1 MLLGTEGTLFCFV
14 VFFSQNSCKIMLS
27 SMKVTDFVTNAEEGL
42 FKVSHL
48 ISKVG
53 TNDILLFKNKT
64 SQGIRKQ
71 QTERKHNALTK
82 SDGLLAKFVNEM
94 QSFSRECGSRSLLPR
109 WTQSQVYGGNN
120 SWTVGRYICLSLR
133 TPLQEQREDSEHRLQ
148 KEGRS
153 SPAPAGHQ

>member
-1 MLLGTEGTLFCFV
+1 
-14 VFFSQNSCKIMLS
+14 
-27 SMKVTDFVTNAEEGL
+27 MKVMDFVTNGKEGL
-42 FKVSHL
+42 FKVPHL

-82 SDGLLAKFVNEM
+82 SDGLLAKSLCEM
-94 QSFSRECGSRSLLPR
+94 QPFSPEHGSRSLLPA

-133 TPLQEQREDSEHRLQ
+133 TPWQEQRGFSTQ
-148 KEGRS
+148 TAEGRAE
-153 SPAPAGHQ
+153 PAPAGHQGDAHP

>member
-1 MLLGTEGTLFCFV
+1 MLLGTEGTLFCLAV
-14 VFFSQNSCKIMLS
+14 FSQNSCKITLS
-27 SMKVTDFVTNAEEGL
+27 SMKVTDFVTDGEEGL
-42 FKVSHL
+42 FKVPHL

-71 QTERKHNALTK
+71 QTERKHNALIK
-82 SDGLLAKFVNEM
+82 SDGLLAKFLNEM
-94 QSFSRECGSRSLLPR
+94 QSFLREHGSRSLLPG
-109 WTQSQVYGGNN
+109 WTQSQVYGRNS

-133 TPLQEQREDSEHRLQ
+133 IPLHEQREDSVHRLQ